1 MRSYQVFA
9 GMSPERAVAMM
20 KTLQKEAPGMFRQ
33 AVDAAAIAIKARPV
47 YMRSQPFEKR
57 AEAVRRALSRVM
69 ANPVADELL
78 AVYFL
83 ECRKPLLIEWLDGV
97 GLAHD
102 DGTLEVDTPE
112 QPDAKQLEAAVDA
125 FLAKDDDLD
134 RDLLLRA
141 FAAQAAIEWPLLDA
155 RFEERAENAAQ
166 G

>member
-9 GMSPERAVAMM
+9 SMSPERAVAMM
-20 KTLQKEAPGMFRQ
+20 KTLKQEAPGMFRQ

-47 YMRSQPFEKR
+47 YMRNQPFEKR
-57 AEAVRRALSRVM
+57 AEAVRRTLARVV

-102 DGTLEVDTPE
+102 DGTLEEDAPE
-112 QPDAKQLEAAVDA
+112 QPDAKVLSAAVEA
-125 FLAKDDDLD
+125 FLAKDDDPD
-134 RDLLLRA
+134 RELLLRA

-155 RFEERAENAAQ
+155 RFEERASIPAE